1 MRDIL
6 IKKLAFKVAYRELSK
21 CSMCAGH
28 YSGSPS
34 AERFMYGVATVMESI
49 AYFAGGDKLADK
61 CSSLFTKNMVNS
73 EKNWEAVH
81 GKQGE
86 VSGDMQ
92 E

>member
-1 MRDIL
+1 M
-6 IKKLAFKVAYRELSK
+6 AYRELSK
-21 CSMCAGH
+21 CSMYAGH
-28 YSGSPS
+28 YSGSPT

-49 AYFAGGDKLADK
+49 AYFAGGNKLADK
-61 CSSLFTKNMVNS
+61 YSSLFTKNMVNS
-73 EKNWEAVH
+73 EKNWEVAH